1 MKTVVYPGSF
11 DPITIGHL
19 DIIKRASK
27 LFDRVIVCIMK
38 NVEKKGLFTYNE
50 RKQLVEIAIQDM
62 DNVVCCTSRGLL
74 TDFKRAYDIVYI
86 IKGLRNAEDFNYE
99 LSMDRFNSQLL
110 PESET
115 IYLAAEADQTWVS
128 SSAVRELISYDADI
142 SPYVPPKVLEQI
154 IELRRNSL

>member
-62 DNVVCCTSRGLL
+62 DNVVCCTS
-74 TDFKRAYDIVYI
+74 
-86 IKGLRNAEDFNYE
+86 
-99 LSMDRFNSQLL
+99 
-110 PESET
+110 
-115 IYLAAEADQTWVS
+115 
-128 SSAVRELISYDADI
+128 
-142 SPYVPPKVLEQI
+142 
-154 IELRRNSL
+154 